1 MLELNPI
8 EKIKFK
14 RLISIKSNK
23 MGWMKKEEEDN
34 WSNKK
39 KTPLIKERYFGIS
52 HYFKVEFIIYNE
64 KRRRI

>member
-39 KTPLIKERYFGIS
+39 KKHL
-52 HYFKVEFIIYNE
+52 
-64 KRRRI
+64 